1 MAGAPKGWLDV
12 CDGRQKICRGFLYEI
27 SGLPVLCL
35 LDKSH
40 KVPLKNIPQW
50 KLRTFLWANN
60 AFFDIFLS

>member
-1 MAGAPKGWLDV
+1 MHGGAPKGWLDV

-40 KVPLKNIPQW
+40 KVPLKNIPPMEVE
-50 KLRTFLWANN
+50 N
-60 AFFDIFLS
+60 FFMGKQSFF